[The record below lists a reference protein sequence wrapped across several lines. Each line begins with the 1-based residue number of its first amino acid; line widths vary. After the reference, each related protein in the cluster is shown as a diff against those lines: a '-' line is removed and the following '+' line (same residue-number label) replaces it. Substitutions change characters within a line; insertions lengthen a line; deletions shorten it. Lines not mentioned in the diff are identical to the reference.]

1 MNLIRRTPA
10 ALSTYRPH
18 SIDDQFGRLVEHMFE
33 DMLSPFSHATA
44 LAPWSSEGAASPRM
58 NITENDKA
66 FEVQA
71 ELPGVNKD
79 DVKVA
84 IEHQRVTIEAE
95 IKREQEQREGEN
107 VLYTERSA
115 SKYMRSFV
123 LPVEVDEGSAQARME
138 NGVLTLTLP
147 KKQGSA
153 ATRIAIQ

>member
-1 MNLIRRTPA
+1 MNITRRNPS
-10 ALSTYRPH
+10 ALSAYRPR
-18 SIDDQFGRLVEHMFE
+18 SFEDQFGKVVENMFE
-33 DMLSPFSHATA
+33 DFFAPFAHGGALSP
-44 LAPWSSEGAASPRM
+44 WSAEGAVSPRL
-58 NITENDKA
+58 NVSETDKA

-71 ELPGVNKD
+71 ELPGVKKE

-84 IEHQRVTIEAE
+84 VEHQRVTIEGEA
-95 IKREQEQREGEN
+95 KRESEQREGEN

-115 SKYMRSFV
+115 SKFVRSFM
-123 LPVEVDEGSAQARME
+123 LPAEVDETGAEARME

>member
-1 MNLIRRTPA
+1 MNLIRRTPSP
-10 ALSTYRPH
+10 LSTYRPH
-18 SIDDQFGRLVEHMFE
+18 GMDDPFGRLVERMFE
-33 DMLSPFSHATA
+33 DMLTPFASSASFG
-44 LAPWSSEGAASPRM
+44 PWPAEGAVSPRM
-58 NITENDKA
+58 NITENDQA

-95 IKREQEQREGEN
+95 TRREQEQREGEN
-107 VLYTERSA
+107 VLYSERSA